1 MRLLRSYIE
10 FMTVARPIIR
20 SSARAHMCAC
30 GSHQLTNTLV
40 TEFTGPE

>member
-1 MRLLRSYIE
+1 MRLLRSHIA

-20 SSARAHMCAC
+20 LSAWAHMCTC
-30 GSHQLTNTLV
+30 GSLQLTNTLV

>member
-1 MRLLRSYIE
+1 MRLLRSHIA
-10 FMTVARPIIR
+10 FTTVARQIIL
-20 SSARAHMCAC
+20 SSAWADMCAC